1 MLNATAIVER
11 IIEAIAIIKFLRI
24 AMSSGRVVTIV
35 SAKLRAGQGSS
46 EVVCRLV
53 VVGMVSMTWVE
64 NT

>member
-24 AMSSGRVVTIV
+24 TMSSGRVVTIV
-35 SAKLRAGQGSS
+35 SAKLRAGQRSS

-53 VVGMVSMTWVE
+53 VVSMASMTWVE

>member
-35 SAKLRAGQGSS
+35 SAKLLAGQGSS

-53 VVGMVSMTWVE
+53 VVSMASMTWVE